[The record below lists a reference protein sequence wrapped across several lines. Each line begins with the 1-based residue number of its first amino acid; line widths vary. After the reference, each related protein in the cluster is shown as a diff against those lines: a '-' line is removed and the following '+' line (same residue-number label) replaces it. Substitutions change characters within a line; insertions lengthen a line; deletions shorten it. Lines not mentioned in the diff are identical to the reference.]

1 MIVGLDHLSL
11 NVKNKKIFN
20 KGIAK
25 YQKIYKKKK
34 INHKEKKKFLKL
46 DIKNHHIGF
55 YNIDKNFPP
64 IEMTFYRNS
73 NLNAQRIIVKKNI
86 IKLNV
91 SSKKKEFFFWEKVF
105 NLKEKGN
112 IIDFFSFYDK
122 KKYKF
127 HFRESTIKKKD
138 YLDSVGFTS
147 ICFISTDIKKKFKS
161 CNDFNIEISNIFK
174 FKLNQKKMK
183 IFFCRSPGGIIFEI
197 IQYYL

>member
-91 SSKKKEFFFWEKVF
+91 SSKKKEFFFLGK
-105 NLKEKGN
+105 
-112 IIDFFSFYDK
+112 SF
-122 KKYKF
+122 
-127 HFRESTIKKKD
+127 
-138 YLDSVGFTS
+138 
-147 ICFISTDIKKKFKS
+147 
-161 CNDFNIEISNIFK
+161 
-174 FKLNQKKMK
+174 
-183 IFFCRSPGGIIFEI
+183 
-197 IQYYL
+197 